1 MIIISFIDQTF
12 TVFGNTIMYE
22 FLVFDCFYIVS
33 VVQVFKI
40 LLKEVFMNFFTAKWI
55 EKTLICKK

>member
-22 FLVFDCFYIVS
+22 FLIFDSFYIVS

-40 LLKEVFMNFFTAKWI
+40 LLKEVFMNFFTAK
-55 EKTLICKK
+55 